1 MLEGIKSH
9 AIYRKAHTN
18 THKHTPLISFSEPP
32 CIQTTCLNQSLPCHQ
47 LMCNTKEKKSVMDG
61 WTEADR
67 EGSVE
72 KGKEEKMD
80 VARVLCYC

>member
-1 MLEGIKSH
+1 
-9 AIYRKAHTN
+9 
-18 THKHTPLISFSEPP
+18 
-32 CIQTTCLNQSLPCHQ
+32 
-47 LMCNTKEKKSVMDG
+47 MCNTKEKKSVMDG